1 MSELL
6 HLPRHLSIFG
16 FDRLFNE
23 MERQLRGDSKYPPY
37 DIIKPSDNQCEIRLA
52 VAGFTKDDIT
62 VELDKNVLRVK
73 GAKIKKVGD
82 TTDVAEPIYLYNGIS
97 NRSFN
102 RSFVVSELIEVKSV
116 SLTDGILSILME
128 EIVPDEQKPKQ
139 FTIA

>member
-1 MSELL
+1 MSELF

-16 FDRLFNE
+16 FDKLLNDI
-23 MERQLRGDSKYPPY
+23 ERQLRSDTKYPPY
-37 DIIKPSDNQCEIRLA
+37 DIIKPADNQCEIRLA
-52 VAGFTKDDIT
+52 VAGFTKNDIT
-62 VELDKNVLRVK
+62 VELDKKVLRVK

-82 TTDVAEPIYLYNGIS
+82 TTDATEPVYIHNGIS

-128 EIVPDEQKPKQ
+128 ELVPDDQKPKQ